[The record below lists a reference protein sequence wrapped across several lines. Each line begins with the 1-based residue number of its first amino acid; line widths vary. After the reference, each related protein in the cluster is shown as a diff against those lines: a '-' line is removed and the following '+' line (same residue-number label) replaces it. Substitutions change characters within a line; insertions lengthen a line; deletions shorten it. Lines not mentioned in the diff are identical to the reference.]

1 MVLPKNFQLFM
12 KCFAQFVYVQAPCW
26 LFFILIGTGK
36 EAVPEPASAGLLGMA
51 LAGLLLAGK
60 IRRT

>member
-1 MVLPKNFQLFM
+1 VL
-12 KCFAQFVYVQAPCW
+12 A
-26 LFFILIGTGK
+26 FFILIGTSK